1 LFTLKSFQFSFL
13 HHLLAKGV
21 KLRPGQFERFGL
33 AVFPAVYPVAKM
45 IDYQQ
50 GQER

>member
-1 LFTLKSFQFSFL
+1 MPK
-13 HHLLAKGV
+13 
-21 KLRPGQFERFGL
+21 ERFGP